1 MLPMFLVSRAWGSV
15 SASGELVNVQRG
27 AEKSSREDLNVFFL
41 REPEFRGT

>member
-1 MLPMFLVSRAWGSV
+1 MLPMFPSSRTPCSV

>member
-27 AEKSSREDLNVFFL
+27 AEKSSRGDLNVFFL
-41 REPEFRGT
+41 RKPEFRGT